1 MLEEEA
7 RAFREESAA
16 LHALL
21 APLTDAQWQT
31 PTQFKGWTLDDV
43 MSHLHHGN
51 LSALVSLTDRAA
63 YDRLREERARLVA
76 GGLAPVQ
83 AQRQSIGG
91 ISGRALL
98 AAWDAQCTTL
108 AEAFAVADGKKRVPW
123 AGRDMSARSSI
134 SARLMETWAHGQE
147 VYDLL
152 GAARAD
158 TDRICHI
165 ATLGVNTYG
174 WSFTNRGMAVP
185 AGRPQVLLRAPSGAV
200 WEWPGLEPAHG
211 DCISG
216 AASEFCQVVAQT
228 RNVADTTLAVTGP
241 TATLWMANAQ
251 CFAGP
256 PRVPPAPGTRF
267 RQARPL

>member
-21 APLTDAQWQT
+21 APLADADWQE
-31 PTQFKGWTLDDV
+31 PTQFNDWTLNDV

-51 LSALVSLTDRAA
+51 LSALVSLNDRAA

-76 GGLAPVQ
+76 QGLAPVQ
-83 AQRQSIGG
+83 AQRRSIGG
-91 ISGRALL
+91 ITGRALL
-98 AAWDAQCTTL
+98 DAWDAQCATL
-108 AEAFAVADGKKRVPW
+108 AAAFALADGKKRVPW

-152 GAARAD
+152 GVARED
-158 TDRICHI
+158 TDRIRHI

-185 AGRPQVLLRAPSGAV
+185 DGRPQVVLRAPSGAV
-200 WEWPGLEPAHG
+200 WEWPGKAPAER

-228 RNVADTTLAVTGP
+228 RNVADTQLAVTGP
-241 TATLWMANAQ
+241 TAALWMANAQ

-256 PRVPPAPGTRF
+256 PRVPPAPGTRY
-267 RQARPL
+267 RRTTR